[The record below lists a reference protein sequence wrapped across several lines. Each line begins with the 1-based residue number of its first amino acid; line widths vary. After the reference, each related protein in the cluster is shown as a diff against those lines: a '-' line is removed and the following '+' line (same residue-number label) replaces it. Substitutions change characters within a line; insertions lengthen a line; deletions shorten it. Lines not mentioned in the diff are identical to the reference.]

1 MAINPINSTTIRLS
15 GLSSGL
21 DTDGIVTSM
30 LKASQLKLDKQNQ
43 LTTKLTW
50 KADALREVNSLIRS
64 FRENNLSVLNS
75 SKNMLSSATYSTF
88 SVSMLSATNAVSVS
102 AGASAN
108 VGKLTINSITQLAT
122 QAQVKSTGA
131 FAGETINYGTALKD
145 LNFATAIE
153 FEEGEISFSI
163 NGETFVFS
171 EDSTLNDVVN
181 TINSSEAGVRIGY
194 SSLTKG
200 FTITAKTTGNTSEVS
215 IINIAGNAFAAQ
227 GSSASESAFGIS
239 EGTVYGQNAILS
251 IEGITVERA
260 TNSFTID
267 GITYSLKDT
276 MDSSVSFNV
285 DRNLDA
291 TVDKIV
297 SFINEYNTLI
307 GKLQSMLSEK
317 TYRAYA
323 PLTDEQKS
331 QMNEKDI
338 QLWEDKAKS
347 GLLRND
353 ADISSLL
360 TSMRN
365 AFSTVVEGMGMSPA
379 ALGLNTSSYYEHGKI
394 TVDTEKLRAALENN
408 PDMVR
413 NLFIQSP
420 SGDASEKYSK
430 SGLILRISD
439 ALLAY
444 TQKATSNTLSGLDRQ
459 ISDSKE
465 RVNTLTDKMA
475 SRESALWRKYTAME
489 KALSS
494 LYSQQSW
501 MAAMTS
507 TWMNN
512 K

>member
-21 DTDGIVTSM
+21 DTDGIVMSM
-30 LKASQLKLDKQNQ
+30 LKTSQLKLDKQNQ
-43 LTTKLTW
+43 LTAKLTW

-75 SKNMLSSATYSTF
+75 ANNMLSSAAYDTF
-88 SVSMLSATNAVSVS
+88 SVSMLTATNAVTVS

-108 VGKLTINSITQLAT
+108 VGKLTIDSITQLAT

-145 LNFATAIE
+145 LEFAAAVE
-153 FEEGEISFSI
+153 FEEGKISFSI
-163 NGETFVFS
+163 NGETFEFS
-171 EDSTLNDVVN
+171 EDSTLNDVLN
-181 TINSSEAGVRIGY
+181 TINSSGAGVKIGY

-200 FTITAKTTGNTSEVS
+200 FSITAKTTGSASEVA
-215 IINIAGNAFAAQ
+215 IVNIAGNAFAAHGLQ
-227 GSSASESAFGIS
+227 ASESAFGIS
-239 EGTVYGQNAILS
+239 EGTVNGKNAIMS
-251 IEGITVERA
+251 IENITVERA

-276 MDSSVSFNV
+276 MGASVSFNV

-297 SFINEYNTLI
+297 SFISEYNTLI
-307 GKLQSMLSEK
+307 GKLQDMLGEK

-353 ADISSLL
+353 SDISLL
-360 TSMRN
+360 LSGMRN
-365 AFSTVVEGMGMSPA
+365 AFSSVVEGMGISPA
-379 ALGLNTSSYYEHGKI
+379 ALGLNTGFYYEHGKI
-394 TVDTEKLRAALENN
+394 TVDTDKLRAALENN

-413 NLFIQSP
+413 NVFIQSP
-420 SGDASEKYSK
+420 SGEASEKYGR
-430 SGLILRISD
+430 SGLVLRISD
-439 ALLAY
+439 ALLSY
-444 TQKATSNTLSGLDRQ
+444 TQKATSNTLVGLDRL
-459 ISDSKE
+459 INDSKE
-465 RVNTLTDKMA
+465 RESTLTDKMV
-475 SRESALWRKYTAME
+475 SKESALWRKYSAME
-489 KALSS
+489 KALSV

-501 MAAMTS
+501 MTAMTN

>member
-1 MAINPINSTTIRLS
+1 MAINPISSTSIRLS

-21 DTDGIVTSM
+21 DTDAIVESL
-30 LKASQLKLDKQNQ
+30 LKPDLLKIDKQNQ

-75 SKNMLSSATYSTF
+75 SNNMLSTAVYNTY
-88 SVSMLSATNAVSVS
+88 SVSMQSETGAVSVS

-108 VGKLTINSITQLAT
+108 IGKMTINSITQLAK

-131 FAGETINYGTALKD
+131 FAGEAMNFGTALKD
-145 LNFATAIE
+145 IAFAAALE

-171 EDSTLNDVVN
+171 EDTTLNDVIN
-181 TINSSEAGVRIGY
+181 TINSSEAGVRIAY

-200 FTITAKTTGNTSEVS
+200 FSITSKTTGSASKVEIV
-215 IINIAGNAFAAQ
+215 NITGNAFAAQ
-227 GSSASESAFGIS
+227 GSPVNESAFGIS
-239 EGTVYGQNAILS
+239 EGTVNGQDAILS
-251 IEGITVERA
+251 IEGITVEKS

-267 GITYSLKDT
+267 GITYTLSDT
-276 MDSSVSFNV
+276 TDSEVSFIV
-285 DRNLDA
+285 DRNIDA

-307 GKLQSMLSEK
+307 GKLQSLVSEK
-317 TYRAYA
+317 TYRAYP

-338 QLWEDKAKS
+338 ELWEEKAKS

-360 TSMRN
+360 TRMRS
-365 AFSTVVEGMGMSPA
+365 AFSTVVEGLGISPA
-379 ALGLNTSSYYEHGKI
+379 AVGLTTGAYYDNGKI
-394 TVDTEKLRAALENN
+394 TIDTEKLRAALENN
-408 PDMVR
+408 PDKVR
-413 NLFIQSP
+413 DLFIQNP
-420 SGDASEKYSK
+420 SGEPGEKFGK

-439 ALLAY
+439 ALLSY
-444 TQKATSNTLSGLDRQ
+444 TQKATSNTLSGIENQ
-459 ISDSKE
+459 ISDYK
-465 RVNTLTDKMA
+465 DKLDSLSDKLA
-475 SRESALWRKYTAME
+475 AKESALWRKYAAME
-489 KALSS
+489 KALAA
-494 LYSQQSW
+494 LYNQQSW
-501 MAAMTS
+501 MAAMTGS
-507 TWMNN
+507 WIN